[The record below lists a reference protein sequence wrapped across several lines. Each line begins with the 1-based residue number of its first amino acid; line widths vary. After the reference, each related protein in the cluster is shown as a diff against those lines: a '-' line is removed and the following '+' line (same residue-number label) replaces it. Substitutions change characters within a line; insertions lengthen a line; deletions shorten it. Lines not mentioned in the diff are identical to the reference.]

1 MFACKEIKII
11 ITQWAPLVKQSGR
24 NINSEAGQGGG
35 GGAFK
40 APRWCSR
47 TQENAYVLL
56 LLSGRGIRYIRD
68 TNPAGY
74 NANSIIVIV
83 RRDTDDIKTTGDN
96 ESNVQNY
103 VERISVDKYIIT
115 DNSSLYKSH
124 TSLGGVRTKV
134 ARSRGHWYYYI

>member
-1 MFACKEIKII
+1 MMF
-11 ITQWAPLVKQSGR
+11 P
-24 NINSEAGQGGG
+24 NSRKS
-35 GGAFK
+35 FD
-40 APRWCSR
+40 
-47 TQENAYVLL
+47 VLL
-56 LLSGRGIRYIRD
+56 LLSRRGIRY
-68 TNPAGY
+68 TTPAGY